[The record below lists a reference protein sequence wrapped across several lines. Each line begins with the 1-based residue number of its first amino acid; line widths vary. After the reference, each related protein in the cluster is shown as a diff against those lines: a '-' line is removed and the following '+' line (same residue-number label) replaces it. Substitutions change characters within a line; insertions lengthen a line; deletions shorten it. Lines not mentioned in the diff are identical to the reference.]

1 MMTARP
7 SGMVR
12 DAQTGDCVIPA
23 SVRADGSIRK
33 ERRVRPGFLPL
44 EDVPRFRSRRL
55 LERKEA
61 ERHEEQAR
69 FERSKGAKSVPQ
81 DATKGSYKESTVK
94 TPAHTSSQSALPTE
108 PRSRGARR
116 MDVMSETRSK
126 GARRDAPEDSSRDH
140 RKAAPRKAKHDT
152 PSRDAHEAKGPV
164 KQANDAPRTAETSS
178 VDALEERFSSLSM
191 QGISGR

>member
-7 SGMVR
+7 SGMVQ

-81 DATKGSYKESTVK
+81 DATKGSYKESTEK

-152 PSRDAHEAKGPV
+152 PSRDAQDAKEPV
-164 KQANDAPRTAETSS
+164 KQTNDAPRTAETSS

>member
-7 SGMVR
+7 SGLVQ
-12 DAQTGDCVIPA
+12 DAETGDCVIPA

-61 ERHEEQAR
+61 ERHEEPTR
-69 FERSKGAKSVPQ
+69 FERSKGEKSVPQ
-81 DATKGSYKESTVK
+81 DATKGTYKQPTEK
-94 TPAHTSSQSALPTE
+94 APAHTSSQSALPTE

-116 MDVMSETRSK
+116 MDVVSETRSK
-126 GARRDAPEDSSRDH
+126 GAHRDAPEDSSRDH
-140 RKAAPRKAKHDT
+140 RKAAPRNAKHDT
-152 PSRDAHEAKGPV
+152 PSRDAQEAKGPA
-164 KQANDAPRTAETSS
+164 KQTNDAPRTAEASS

>member
-7 SGMVR
+7 SGLVQ
-12 DAQTGDCVIPA
+12 DAHTGDCVIPA

-61 ERHEEQAR
+61 ERHEEPTR
-69 FERSKGAKSVPQ
+69 FERSKGEKSVPQ
-81 DATKGSYKESTVK
+81 DATKGSYKRPTEK
-94 TPAHTSSQSALPTE
+94 APAHTSSQSALPTE
-108 PRSRGARR
+108 PKSRGARR
-116 MDVMSETRSK
+116 VDVKSEARSK
-126 GARRDAPEDSSRDH
+126 GAHRDAPEDSPRDH

-152 PSRDAHEAKGPV
+152 PSQDAPETKGSV
-164 KQANDAPRTAETSS
+164 EHTTDAPRTAEAFS

>member
-1 MMTARP
+1 MTARP
-7 SGMVR
+7 SGMVQ

-81 DATKGSYKESTVK
+81 DATKGSYKESTEK

-126 GARRDAPEDSSRDH
+126 GARRDALEDSSRDH

-152 PSRDAHEAKGPV
+152 PSH
-164 KQANDAPRTAETSS
+164 DAPQTKGSVEQTTDAPQTAEASS
-178 VDALEERFSSLSM
+178 VDALEARFSSLSM

>member
-7 SGMVR
+7 SGLVQ

-61 ERHEEQAR
+61 ERHEEPTR
-69 FERSKGAKSVPQ
+69 FERSKGEKSVPQ
-81 DATKGSYKESTVK
+81 DATKGSYKRPTEK
-94 TPAHTSSQSALPTE
+94 APAHTSSQSALPTE
-108 PRSRGARR
+108 PKSRGARR
-116 MDVMSETRSK
+116 VDVKSEARSK
-126 GARRDAPEDSSRDH
+126 GASRDAPEDSPRDH

-152 PSRDAHEAKGPV
+152 PS
-164 KQANDAPRTAETSS
+164 QDAPQTKGSVEQTTCLLYTSPSPRDRTRSRMPSS
-178 VDALEERFSSLSM
+178 A
-191 QGISGR
+191 

>member
-61 ERHEEQAR
+61 ERHEEQAH
-69 FERSKGAKSVPQ
+69 FERSKGEKSVPQ